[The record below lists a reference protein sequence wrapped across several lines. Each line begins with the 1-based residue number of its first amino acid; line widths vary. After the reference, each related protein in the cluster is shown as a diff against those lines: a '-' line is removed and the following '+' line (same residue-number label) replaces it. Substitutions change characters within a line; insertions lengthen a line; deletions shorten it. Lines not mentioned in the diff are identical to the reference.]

1 MRAANATLATAASP
15 MAVERPNPE
24 ARLAAVGHRG
34 SAKKR
39 PASPPTMQRS
49 VGAGRIAVKAGPDG
63 RTRLDAL
70 HQKANAKIRIPKAY
84 GSALEAVL
92 INTAGGLTGGDR
104 LDWSAMAGAGT
115 HLVIA
120 TQACERIYKSA
131 GGAALQTTRLDVG
144 AGARLDWLPQETILF
159 DDSALERS
167 IEIDLAPDAMF
178 TGLET
183 LVLGRAAMGETVRR
197 TLLRD
202 RWRIRRAGALLHADN
217 LRLEGDVA
225 ALADNPATLAG
236 RTAVA
241 TLIHAAPGDDE
252 QRAALAARL
261 REKLAPM
268 TGEAARAGV
277 SAFAGKCI
285 VRLMA
290 PDAYRLRPLAIA
302 ALSILR
308 NSARL
313 PAVWRS

>member
-1 MRAANATLATAASP
+1 LATAANP
-15 MAVERPNPE
+15 VAVERGRAE
-24 ARLAAVGHRG
+24 AVA
-34 SAKKR
+34 
-39 PASPPTMQRS
+39 MQRS

-70 HQKANAKIRIPKAY
+70 HQKANAKIRIPKAH

-104 LDWSAMAGAGT
+104 LNWSAAAGAGT

-131 GGAALQTTRLDVG
+131 GGTAIQTTRLDVG

-159 DDSALERS
+159 DDSALDRS
-167 IEIDLAPDAMF
+167 IDIDLAPDAVF

-202 RWRIRRAGALLHADN
+202 RWRIGRAGALIHADD
-217 LRLEGDVA
+217 LRLGGDITAVSGS
-225 ALADNPATLAG
+225 PATLATC
-236 RTAVA
+236 TAAA
-241 TLIHAAPGDDE
+241 TLVHVAPCDDE
-252 QRAALAARL
+252 QQVALAARL

-268 TGEAARAGV
+268 SGSAVRAGV
-277 SAFAGKCI
+277 SAFAGKCV
-285 VRLMA
+285 VRLLA
-290 PDAYRLRPLAIA
+290 PDAYRLRPLAIE
-302 ALSILR
+302 ALAILR
-308 NSARL
+308 DGAPL

>member
-1 MRAANATLATAASP
+1 
-15 MAVERPNPE
+15 MAVEQGRIEP
-24 ARLAAVGHRG
+24 AA
-34 SAKKR
+34 
-39 PASPPTMQRS
+39 MQRS

-84 GSALEAVL
+84 GTALEAVL

-104 LDWSAMAGAGT
+104 LDWSAAAGAGT
-115 HLVIA
+115 HLAIA

-131 GGAALQTTRLDVG
+131 GGTAQQTTRLDVG

-159 DDSALERS
+159 DDSGLDRS
-167 IEIDLAPDAMF
+167 IEIDMAPDAAF
-178 TGLET
+178 VGLET

-197 TLLRD
+197 THLRD
-202 RWRIRRAGALLHADN
+202 RWRIRRAGQLIHADN
-217 LRLEGDVA
+217 VRLDGDVT
-225 ALADNPATLAG
+225 ALADGPATLAG
-236 RTAVA
+236 CTAIA
-241 TLIHAAPGDDE
+241 TLVHVAPGDDE
-252 QRAALAARL
+252 QRAALSERL
-261 REKLAPM
+261 RAALAPM
-268 TGEAARAGV
+268 TAGALQVGV

-290 PDAYRLRPLAIA
+290 SDAYRLRPLAIA

-308 NSARL
+308 DGAPL